1 MQNMLQKE
9 IKKLDDL
16 YKRGLLKDAEKIAV
30 LITEEYP
37 NNQFGWKILGAI
49 LAQTGRLSESEIAN
63 RKAVE
68 LSPKDAYALNNLG
81 FVLQSLDRLIESEI
95 TLKKAIQFNKD
106 LSAAHFNLGNTFHK
120 LSKTDEAIDSYRMAI
135 SIKPDYFEAYIHLC
149 QLLERTNNL
158 DSALNVINDALM
170 NIKNGKS
177 HFLYFKALLF
187 FRKEMYELSSA
198 TLEKVKVLELSNDRK
213 VSFLKLKADLYD
225 ITKNYS
231 LAFETYKQ
239 MNQAIKLDSSYSKN
253 IADKFFNN
261 QVDKVNQI
269 KLLEINKKYEKN
281 KINHPIDP
289 IFLIGFPRSG
299 TTLLDTILRTH
310 SKINVIEEQPMV
322 IKMEN
327 AFSNTIKISEI
338 ECIDNSMANNLSK
351 FYFKELKNHINID
364 DKKVI
369 IDKFPLNIIKL
380 PLISNIFQ
388 NSKFILALR
397 HPFDCILSCWMQNFR
412 LNAPMSNLLDIERI
426 VEFYCIEMEF
436 ISLCQKRYSLDI
448 HKIKYEN
455 LISNFRSEITNT
467 LSFLN
472 LKWENDLIN
481 YQNTALSRVKI
492 NTPSY
497 SQVIKPLYS
506 NSSYRWK
513 NYEKYLSSFKKQ
525 LEPWIEEF
533 NYTF

>member
-1 MQNMLQKE
+1 
-9 IKKLDDL
+9 
-16 YKRGLLKDAEKIAV
+16 
-30 LITEEYP
+30 
-37 NNQFGWKILGAI
+37 LGAI

-81 FVLQSLDRLIESEI
+81 FVLQSLDRLIEAEI

-269 KLLEINKKYEKN
+269 KLLE
-281 KINHPIDP
+281 
-289 IFLIGFPRSG
+289 
-299 TTLLDTILRTH
+299 
-310 SKINVIEEQPMV
+310 
-322 IKMEN
+322 
-327 AFSNTIKISEI
+327 
-338 ECIDNSMANNLSK
+338 
-351 FYFKELKNHINID
+351 
-364 DKKVI
+364 
-369 IDKFPLNIIKL
+369 
-380 PLISNIFQ
+380 
-388 NSKFILALR
+388 
-397 HPFDCILSCWMQNFR
+397 
-412 LNAPMSNLLDIERI
+412 
-426 VEFYCIEMEF
+426 
-436 ISLCQKRYSLDI
+436 
-448 HKIKYEN
+448 
-455 LISNFRSEITNT
+455 
-467 LSFLN
+467 
-472 LKWENDLIN
+472 
-481 YQNTALSRVKI
+481 
-492 NTPSY
+492 
-497 SQVIKPLYS
+497 
-506 NSSYRWK
+506 
-513 NYEKYLSSFKKQ
+513 
-525 LEPWIEEF
+525 
-533 NYTF
+533 

>member
-1 MQNMLQKE
+1 
-9 IKKLDDL
+9 
-16 YKRGLLKDAEKIAV
+16 
-30 LITEEYP
+30 
-37 NNQFGWKILGAI
+37 
-49 LAQTGRLSESEIAN
+49 
-63 RKAVE
+63 
-68 LSPKDAYALNNLG
+68 LNNLG

-106 LSAAHFNLGNTFHK
+106 LSAAHFNLGNTYHK

-177 HFLYFKALLF
+177 HFLYFKAHLF

-239 MNQAIKLDSSYSKN
+239 MNQAIKLESSYSKN

-327 AFSNTIKISEI
+327 AFS
-338 ECIDNSMANNLSK
+338 
-351 FYFKELKNHINID
+351 
-364 DKKVI
+364 
-369 IDKFPLNIIKL
+369 
-380 PLISNIFQ
+380 
-388 NSKFILALR
+388 
-397 HPFDCILSCWMQNFR
+397 
-412 LNAPMSNLLDIERI
+412 
-426 VEFYCIEMEF
+426 
-436 ISLCQKRYSLDI
+436 
-448 HKIKYEN
+448 
-455 LISNFRSEITNT
+455 
-467 LSFLN
+467 
-472 LKWENDLIN
+472 
-481 YQNTALSRVKI
+481 
-492 NTPSY
+492 
-497 SQVIKPLYS
+497 
-506 NSSYRWK
+506 
-513 NYEKYLSSFKKQ
+513 
-525 LEPWIEEF
+525 
-533 NYTF
+533 